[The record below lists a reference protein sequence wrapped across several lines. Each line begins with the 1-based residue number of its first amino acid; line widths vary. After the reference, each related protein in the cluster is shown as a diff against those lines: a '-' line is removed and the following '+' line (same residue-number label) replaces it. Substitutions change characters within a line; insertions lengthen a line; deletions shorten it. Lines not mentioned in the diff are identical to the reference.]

1 MVGSLATLAPS
12 DVFMTKDPNS
22 WDTSSKISFVPLES
36 NPFPQLQET
45 LKATDIQA
53 DDADHS
59 RGYLVFSGEC
69 KDNVRPEIPHPIY
82 EDIPR

>member
-1 MVGSLATLAPS
+1 MLGALTEMWEAMDGRTQGATDGELP
-12 DVFMTKDPNS
+12 VFGRGYATPEPPGQK
-22 WDTSSKISFVPLES
+22 
-36 NPFPQLQET
+36 ET
-45 LKATDIQA
+45 HKATDIQA